1 MVTLFYCIVAYLSMV
16 NSQPLNYIVSFNDLM
31 VGDYVIITGKGGGY
45 LTDPD
50 GITKLKSSS
59 TFGDTAIWEVTDDF
73 PTIDGIEFKN
83 TETGN
88 YIKGDGAYCV
98 VGSSGSSW
106 IQETSGTFQHKLD
119 SATFKYYCCVDSADE
134 KFINYVKYA
143 YPPASAACTQFV
155 FHIIRSIKRTRIT
168 SFDNL
173 AVNDHVIIES

>member
-88 YIKGDGAYCV
+88 YIEGDESKANCV
-98 VGSSGSSW
+98 VGSSGGIKGSW
-106 IQETSGTFQHKLD
+106 IQEISGTFQNNKH
-119 SATFKYYCCVDSADE
+119 FCCVDSANDNL
-134 KFINYVKYA
+134 IKYFKYT
-143 YPPASAACTQFV
+143 YPPACAQFV
-155 FHIIRSIKRTRIT
+155 FH
-168 SFDNL
+168 
-173 AVNDHVIIES
+173 